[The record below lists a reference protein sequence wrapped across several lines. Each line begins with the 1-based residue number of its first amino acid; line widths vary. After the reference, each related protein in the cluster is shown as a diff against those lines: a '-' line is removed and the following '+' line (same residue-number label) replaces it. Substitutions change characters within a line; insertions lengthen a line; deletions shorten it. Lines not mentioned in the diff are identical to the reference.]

1 MVTLRS
7 SRPKPLT
14 ASLKVMVT
22 VAVSPTVRSLSLRL
36 MVAVGRSVSMAKLLE
51 SVVPT
56 PALPDAAPTTPL
68 LSRVM
73 TLVIS

>member
-1 MVTLRS
+1 
-7 SRPKPLT
+7 
-14 ASLKVMVT
+14 MVT

-56 PALPDAAPTTPL
+56 PALPDAALTTPL

-73 TLVIS
+73 TLVRS